1 MIHWKPK
8 NLRHNCFIGVKCL
21 YENQTEGYVRDQDL
35 AFCVKHLMHETRH
48 LYQNQV
54 LYQEPLIGFS
64 LDMAKMDALSSY
76 FSGYRQ
82 NMYEVLPSELDAEIH
97 GLLDTVA
104 FFDQII
110 DENGEKILDA
120 KTCLENCYFERRNFR
135 IYSPYDEKIVPFD
148 NIIRILQEQ
157 QAEYKAKDRG
167 FPFDSSNA
175 QDQANL
181 EHLKKYSDWIS
192 ILNRTDPTSGQYDD
206 VLFAVMLDLNPRWA
220 QTHIGIQ
227 DYAKQIQEQYPPRI
241 PSVGK
246 QMLTDITFVF
256 KDEEEICL
264 TEDYL
269 VGLGDGDG
277 EVTL

>member
-1 MIHWKPK
+1 MTEQKRRYTVENALSLLYTGIEHIQHRYALQYIGLNPNTDSSQIQQIKSAFPIIHWKPK
-8 NLRHNCFIGVKCL
+8 DLRHNCFIGVKCL

-135 IYSPYDEKIVPFD
+135 IYSPYDEKIVP
-148 NIIRILQEQ
+148 
-157 QAEYKAKDRG
+157 
-167 FPFDSSNA
+167 
-175 QDQANL
+175 
-181 EHLKKYSDWIS
+181 
-192 ILNRTDPTSGQYDD
+192 
-206 VLFAVMLDLNPRWA
+206 
-220 QTHIGIQ
+220 
-227 DYAKQIQEQYPPRI
+227 
-241 PSVGK
+241 
-246 QMLTDITFVF
+246 
-256 KDEEEICL
+256 
-264 TEDYL
+264 
-269 VGLGDGDG
+269 
-277 EVTL
+277 